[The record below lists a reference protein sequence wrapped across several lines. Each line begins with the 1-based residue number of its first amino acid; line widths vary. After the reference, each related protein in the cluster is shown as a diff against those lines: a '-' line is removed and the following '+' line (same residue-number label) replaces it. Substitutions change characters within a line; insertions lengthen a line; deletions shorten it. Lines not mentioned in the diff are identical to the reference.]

1 MQTLNDKR
9 LEKANKDKK
18 KRIKE
23 NRNELNSVETW
34 RREQSWN
41 TYLENF
47 WKNGDFV
54 VWKWNG
60 TLLRFRYL
68 KDTDDI
74 KVISE
79 GCDFLV
85 NTPEE
90 FFRKT
95 EYYFNS

>member
-23 NRNELNSVETW
+23 NWDELNSVETW

-47 WKNGDFV
+47 
-54 VWKWNG
+54 
-60 TLLRFRYL
+60 
-68 KDTDDI
+68 
-74 KVISE
+74 
-79 GCDFLV
+79 
-85 NTPEE
+85 
-90 FFRKT
+90 
-95 EYYFNS
+95 